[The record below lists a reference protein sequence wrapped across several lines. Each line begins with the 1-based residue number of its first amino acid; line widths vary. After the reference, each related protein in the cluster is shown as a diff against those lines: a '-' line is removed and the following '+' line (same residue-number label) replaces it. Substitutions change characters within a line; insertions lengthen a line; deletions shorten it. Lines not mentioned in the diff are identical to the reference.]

1 MRRVEVVAAALI
13 DADDRVLVAQ
23 RPAGKSFAGLWEFPG
38 GKVEPGE
45 APLAALARELDEEL
59 GIGVALADLQP
70 LTAIE
75 HPYDDFVL
83 AMRVWHCRRWAGVP
97 RGREGQALL
106 WRDLAGLALL
116 PMPPADLP
124 VLAALRLHIV

>member
-23 RPAGKSFAGLWEFPG
+23 RPAGRSFAGLWEFPG

-45 APLAALARELDEEL
+45 ALVAALARELDEEL
-59 GIGVALADLQP
+59 GIGVAADDLVP
-70 LTAIE
+70 LTVID

-83 AMRVWHCRRWAGVP
+83 VMRVWHCRRWTGVP
-97 RGREGQALL
+97 HGREGQALL
-106 WRDLAGLALL
+106 WCDLAGLALL

-124 VLAALRLHIV
+124 VLAALRSHIV